1 MKNATKRAF
10 AKKIVHNRT
19 NIFSVSKI
27 FWSAPLPRYHAICHP
42 AIYFLYQSSHLDSG
56 DNKCS
61 LEFNAT
67 DKVKDK
73 GPLRKAAITYMWHV
87 DNVDH
92 DSYVEDERH
101 LAKRFR
107 HFHKNLLTFQSAPG
121 EIMNCPEQ

>member
-1 MKNATKRAF
+1 
-10 AKKIVHNRT
+10 
-19 NIFSVSKI
+19 
-27 FWSAPLPRYHAICHP
+27 
-42 AIYFLYQSSHLDSG
+42 
-56 DNKCS
+56 
-61 LEFNAT
+61 
-67 DKVKDK
+67 
-73 GPLRKAAITYMWHV
+73 MWHV